1 MLPKKKLRLRKLVE
15 IKYKIFFSVKMLW
28 TNIVPTS
35 SMCGPEYRKYGQ
47 KNSQIWLNPAQC
59 HNSNMKNLKLT
70 ILHCLKQINNKDY
83 IPSIML
89 LFVEFLSPLVTQ
101 YHYSRLHCL
110 LSSFCKQQKKKTE
123 GREGTV
129 TNIQVL
135 LQILLANNMKWV
147 VILARY
153 LHNNLH

>member
-1 MLPKKKLRLRKLVE
+1 
-15 IKYKIFFSVKMLW
+15 MLW

-123 GREGTV
+123 GEGRDRNKYTS
-129 TNIQVL
+129 
-135 LQILLANNMKWV
+135 
-147 VILARY
+147 VITDSPCKQY
-153 LHNNLH
+153 EVGGYTS